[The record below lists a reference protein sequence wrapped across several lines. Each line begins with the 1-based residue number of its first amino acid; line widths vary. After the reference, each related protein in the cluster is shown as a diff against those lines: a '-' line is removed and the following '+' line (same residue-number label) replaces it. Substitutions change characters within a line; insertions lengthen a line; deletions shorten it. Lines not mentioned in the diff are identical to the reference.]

1 MDYSTANSDSQL
13 RNKDENENENENEN
27 DNEKHGDENSSKA
40 DKVNDYE
47 TENAASGTIDGG
59 VTVIRT
65 DDTSVVAVCDDNSK
79 QSSIHENHIL
89 KFILM
94 HIIFGMILILP
105 YTSDIVFPCGQTP
118 QCGHISHFS
127 LVDDD
132 FTLNHSD
139 HDRILHAESILYK
152 CPTINT
158 DVKFLFSQ
166 QSPTNRT
173 EKLISAVEQQMLR
186 AFQSTSVPFSGDI
199 SVTRMYGIRAATLNT
214 LTEPVFDRTK
224 SGDDCNLSVFIVLSQ
239 LLKSSGSWLA
249 DDHTIVILRSADA
262 DEFTHTMA
270 TNIFISFLPLL
281 RQLLL
286 SEYASSLL
294 GRHILSVPEAD
305 RWTRSKVT
313 YLLRKT
319 INNLNSFC
327 DLTKVTNNIVVDSSA
342 RMAYWDLHNRLAG
355 LSIKELGRGDLLR
368 EAQIMST
375 LSGQLIRSADG
386 LCFDRLP
393 LEHTL
398 AILAP
403 FWVPLLVPVLKGFWR
418 LKLLMQ
424 LSKTQ

>member
-1 MDYSTANSDSQL
+1 MDGTADDYGSDCG
-13 RNKDENENENENEN
+13 NENENESE
-27 DNEKHGDENSSKA
+27 NEKEKEKEKENANEKIAKNGKENSR
-40 DKVNDYE
+40 VNNYE
-47 TENAASGTIDGG
+47 TENGSSGSLNGDVA
-59 VTVIRT
+59 VTRT
-65 DDTSVVAVCDDNSK
+65 DDASAVAVDDDKPK
-79 QSSIHENHIL
+79 QSSIHDNRIL
-89 KFILM
+89 KFILT

-105 YTSDIVFPCGQTP
+105 YTSDIVFPCGQTHH
-118 QCGHISHFS
+118 CGRISHVS
-127 LVDDD
+127 LVNDD

-139 HDRILHAESILYK
+139 HHRILHAQSILFK

-186 AFQSTSVPFSGDI
+186 AFQSTSVPFTGDI
-199 SVTRMYGIRAATLNT
+199 SVTRTYGIRAVTLNT
-214 LTEPVFDRTK
+214 LTEPVFGRTK

-239 LLKSSGSWLA
+239 LLNSSGSWLA
-249 DDHTIVILRSADA
+249 DDHTMVILRSADA

-286 SEYASSLL
+286 PEYASSLL
-294 GRHILSVPEAD
+294 GRPILSVPEAD

-313 YLLRKT
+313 YLLRET
-319 INNLNSFC
+319 VNNLNSFC
-327 DLTKVTNNIVVDSSA
+327 DLTKVSNNIAVDSSA
-342 RMAYWDLHNRLAG
+342 RMTYWDLHNRLAG

-424 LSKTQ
+424 